1 MRSVGRPPRSSV
13 GSKAGLAQPATYRLR
28 KNPCKA
34 ELARRSGQ
42 ERVSRARLLL
52 PLRIGPHAVRR
63 RVSEVAWKTRRRR
76 VCRMHPSAPLTRYL
90 YGQTAGPN
98 GPTFPNGG
106 GLASPDARR
115 VLANPSEP
123 SLDARQATVE
133 GRENWGGLPRL
144 SLLRS
149 LRCRPPRARGSG
161 GRGRPYLVGSPERQG
176 AIAVVPPQTTAV
188 PEGSGGPTDRGF
200 RWPCP
205 RWSAPILSLASSG
218 ADTAAAPAGRRWSWP
233 TARRHR
239 KPGSEPAVQAGV
251 RPRGWDFALGKWTRP
266 CCTRSKPADPQGA
279 AMTESRWHPPPFIG
293 AGRRLGRR
301 VPPHTDPTGKAKLP
315 QEENRFRGPDR
326 SSKAAVSSP
335 HSCCGGA
342 PR

>member
-1 MRSVGRPPRSSV
+1 MQGRTCAAFGTRAGFQSSASPTAAYRTPR
-13 GSKAGLAQPATYRLR
+13 GPSKGFRGRLEDALSA
-28 KNPCKA
+28 C
-34 ELARRSGQ
+34 
-42 ERVSRARLLL
+42 L
-52 PLRIGPHAVRR
+52 PG
-63 RVSEVAWKTRRRR
+63 
-76 VCRMHPSAPLTRYL
+76 APLSIAHPCL
-90 YGQTAGPN
+90 YRQTTGPN
-98 GPTFPNGG
+98 GPTNGG

-161 GRGRPYLVGSPERQG
+161 GRGRSYLVGSPERQG
-176 AIAVVPPQTTAV
+176 AIAIVPPQTTAV

-266 CCTRSKPADPQGA
+266 CCTGSKPADPQGA

-301 VPPHTDPTGKAKLP
+301 VSPHTDPTGKAKLP
-315 QEENRFRGPDR
+315 QEENRPEGRIGPR
-326 SSKAAVSSP
+326 RRLCPLPIPAAGGP
-335 HSCCGGA
+335 HGE
-342 PR
+342 